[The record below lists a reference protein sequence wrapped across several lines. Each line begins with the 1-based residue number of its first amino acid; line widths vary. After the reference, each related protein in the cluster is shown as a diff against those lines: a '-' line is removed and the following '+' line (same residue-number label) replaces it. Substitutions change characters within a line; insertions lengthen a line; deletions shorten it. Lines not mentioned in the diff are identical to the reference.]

1 MLIEIP
7 QYPGYFLREDGSIF
21 SRRSNKYLKY
31 FINTAGYP
39 CYKLQ
44 QKGVQ
49 RNLLVHRLLAFIF
62 KDLPILDSPLEV
74 DHINRVRT
82 DFALSNLQVLSQEAH
97 IDKTL
102 EDLGRTRVIPK
113 TRKPLLFPEITEEDI
128 RYWVSNYSWTRAA
141 KELGLSDNGL
151 RKRFT
156 KLTGLPPQAAKGHT

>member
-49 RNLLVHRLLAFIF
+49 RNLLVHRLLAFIY
-62 KDLPILDSPLEV
+62 KNLPSLESDMEV
-74 DHINRVRT
+74 DHRNRIRS
-82 DFALSNLQVLSQEAH
+82 DFSLCNLQVLTKEEH
-97 IDKTL
+97 L
-102 EDLGRTRVIPK
+102 EKSLADRGHSRVVA
-113 TRKPLLFPEITEEDI
+113 KPPRELINPEITEEAI
-128 RYWVSNYSWTRAA
+128 RYWVSNFSWSRASR
-141 KELGLSDNGL
+141 ELGLSDNGL

-156 KLTGLPPQAAKGHT
+156 KLTGLHPSCAKAHT